1 MLEYWK
7 ATTKTNVSVRL
18 VECPSCGAD
27 LEDKTPATH
36 LHNEHFPEDFGLE
49 PCRTIAADGGEQP

>member
-7 ATTKTNVSVRL
+7 ATTKTNWSVRL

-27 LEDKTPATH
+27 LEDDTPATH
-36 LHNEHFPEDFGLE
+36 LHHEHSPEDFGLTF
-49 PCRTIAADGGEQP
+49 CRTIATDGGEQR